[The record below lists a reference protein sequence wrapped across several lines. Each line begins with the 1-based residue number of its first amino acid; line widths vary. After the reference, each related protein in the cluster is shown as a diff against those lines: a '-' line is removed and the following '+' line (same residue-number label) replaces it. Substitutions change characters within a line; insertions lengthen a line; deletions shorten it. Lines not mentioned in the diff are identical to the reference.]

1 MIITNCYDTDLLCHF
16 FFCWTMQEENNSQ
29 RKWEATK
36 SVLQT
41 NETIKGLAS
50 SKA

>member
-1 MIITNCYDTDLLCHF
+1 MIITNCDDTDLLF
-16 FFCWTMQEENNSQ
+16 NFFCWTVQEENNSQ
-29 RKWEATK
+29 RKWEGAK

-41 NETIKGLAS
+41 NETIKRPAS